1 MHTILGCLFFFY
13 LSTHKLTTDSARV
26 CIASVKENIKK
37 KKKDQMYSKVHNEIS
52 NGNFSLILSPFS
64 FELLQHHFIW
74 KAQGEINKKQR
85 IQNMCQISFKSE
97 KI

>member
-1 MHTILGCLFFFY
+1 MDALFFLIFQHISLQPIQPECALH
-13 LSTHKLTTDSARV
+13 LSKKTS
-26 CIASVKENIKK
+26 KK
-37 KKKDQMYSKVHNEIS
+37 KKKKVQMYSKVHNEIS

>member
-1 MHTILGCLFFFY
+1 MPFFFY

-52 NGNFSLILSPFS
+52 NGNFSFILSPFS

>member
-1 MHTILGCLFFFY
+1 MKCKRYLDALFFY
-13 LSTHKLTTDSARV
+13 LSTHKLTTDSTRV
-26 CIASVKENIKK
+26 YIASVKENIK